1 MQTRVVLTL
10 PWVVA
15 VAVVLVALGPR
26 GAAAQIPDVPSTIFG
41 SVTDSAGIVP
51 AGLAVEAYVGEKLC
65 GKGDT
70 EFTGDGASRVTVYF
84 ADVVADTQTAGC
96 GTAGAE
102 VRIKVGDRFAPQTA
116 RWQKGPVQFDI
127 TFGSATPAPIPT
139 FTPAPRPTA
148 TQRPAAST
156 RSAAGTNEPTA
167 RPGTI
172 PAGSPGAGSP
182 FPTLRGGLTSSTP
195 LPGQDSGD
203 GGEGGFPVWAI
214 VVVVLGGVAL
224 VGGGIGYAMSHGNRD
239 DDDLF
244 GAPGP

>member
-1 MQTRVVLTL
+1 M
-10 PWVVA
+10 
-15 VAVVLVALGPR
+15 
-26 GAAAQIPDVPSTIFG
+26 FG
-41 SVTDSAGIVP
+41 SVTDSAGTVP
-51 AGLAVEAYVGEKLC
+51 AGLVVEAYVGEKLC
-65 GKGDT
+65 GKGAT
-70 EFTGDGASRVTVYF
+70 EFTGEGASRVTVYY
-84 ADVVADTQTAGC
+84 ADVVASTQTAGC
-96 GTAGAE
+96 GTAGGE
-102 VRIKVGDRFAPQTA
+102 VRIKVGDRFAPQNA

-148 TQRPAAST
+148 TQRPPSNTA
-156 RSAAGTNEPTA
+156 AAGSSEAAPTA
-167 RPGTI
+167 RPGTV

-224 VGGGIGYAMSHGNRD
+224 IGGGIGYAMSHGNPA

-244 GAPGP
+244 GPPDS